1 MFDDE
6 RFIDIEP
13 DDISNLSCEEGEKH
27 SRFKAYLLGY
37 SDSVQQ
43 LQSAE
48 DDALRK
54 FKQRNTMLKSAN
66 KQIPI
71 RVYFE
76 KLGLFLLFGFISSY
90 YILTSNELQITQ
102 SYIKMFLF
110 LLHILLIIMAV
121 FIPLF
126 VFPNKL

>member
-1 MFDDE
+1 VFDDE
-6 RFIDIEP
+6 RFLNIEP
-13 DDISNLSCEEGEKH
+13 DDISNSSYEEGEKY
-27 SRFKAYLLGY
+27 SRFNAYLVDY

-48 DDALRK
+48 DDALCK

-71 RVYFE
+71 KVYFE
-76 KLGLFLLFGFISSY
+76 KMGLLLLFGVISSY
-90 YILTSNELQITQ
+90 YLLTSNELQITQ

-121 FIPLF
+121 FIPFF